1 MNKLQCPRVQISGKY
16 SPDNQGLFLL
26 RRRLVDAGIIVQ
38 FPRGD
43 TIIDYPYKFAITI
56 PEEAEVPFYKT
67 QIEFFREIRQNHIQ
81 ITFDIYDDLDGY
93 VGESTGIETA
103 YALSCNK
110 PILMLVPPEIYSR
123 MLPKRIQNLI
133 EVHKSQIVIQDIR
146 EMTNSELTEF
156 LCDFQTKEV
165 NYGLSYADRRTI
177 FAEMITLS
185 RKYLKIWRQYKNS
198 IS

>member
-1 MNKLQCPRVQISGKY
+1 
-16 SPDNQGLFLL
+16 
-26 RRRLVDAGIIVQ
+26 
-38 FPRGD
+38 
-43 TIIDYPYKFAITI
+43 
-56 PEEAEVPFYKT
+56 
-67 QIEFFREIRQNHIQ
+67 
-81 ITFDIYDDLDGY
+81 
-93 VGESTGIETA
+93 
-103 YALSCNK
+103 
-110 PILMLVPPEIYSR
+110 MLVPPEIYSR